1 MNLFAASRA
10 CICRLGWAL
19 FGMSSAA
26 CIAGGMRQDSRAQDG
41 SHPPVVSAAPAGSH
55 PPTPPAEECRGASFP
70 PETPRP
76 ATCAGGHDDP
86 SLGTLTVPQL
96 LETKGSVLGQRVRVR
111 GFLMHRME
119 DSVLWASREDARA
132 YRACWRWV
140 TDHWPP
146 CTTEWTC
153 GRAAM
158 QAQDERRVG
167 VRGYDLKLL
176 NLHTIGCAQM
186 QEVVVVGVFRSR
198 QRSPAVMPYFFLDEL
213 EYIALDAAGK

>member
-1 MNLFAASRA
+1 MNLFAGSRA
-10 CICRLGWAL
+10 RNCCLGWAL

-26 CIAGGMRQDSRAQDG
+26 CVAGGVLPDLHAQAG
-41 SHPPVVSAAPAGSH
+41 SHPPVASAAPSASQLPTQ
-55 PPTPPAEECRGASFP
+55 PPEECQSADAP
-70 PETPRP
+70 PEVARP
-76 ATCAGGHDDP
+76 ATCAGGRDEP

-96 LETKGSVLGQRVRVR
+96 LQAKGSMLGQRVRVR

-132 YRACWRWV
+132 DRACWRWV
-140 TDHWPP
+140 MDKWPP

-153 GRAAM
+153 GRTAM
-158 QAQDERRVG
+158 LAQDERSVG

-176 NLHTIGCAQM
+176 DLHTIGCAQM

-213 EYIALDAAGK
+213 EYIALDAAGQ

>member
-1 MNLFAASRA
+1 MNLFAGPRECDFSHA
-10 CICRLGWAL
+10 WAL

-26 CIAGGMRQDSRAQDG
+26 CVAGGVLPDSHAQAG
-41 SHPPVVSAAPAGSH
+41 SPPPAASAAPSASH
-55 PPTPPAEECRGASFP
+55 RSAQPAEECRSVDHP
-70 PETPRP
+70 PEVARP
-76 ATCAGGHDDP
+76 ATCAGGRDDP

-96 LETKGSVLGQRVRVR
+96 LQAKGSMLGQRARVR
-111 GFLMHRME
+111 GFLMHRSE

-132 YRACWRWV
+132 DRACWRWV
-140 TDHWPP
+140 TDQWPP

-158 QAQDERRVG
+158 LAQDERSVG
-167 VRGYDLKLL
+167 VKGYDLKLL
-176 NLHTIGCAQM
+176 DLHTIGCAQM

-213 EYIALDAAGK
+213 EYIALDAAGQ